1 MELWNIIME
10 DHLFDFI
17 SKLNNDSNVIEL
29 KKILFKCNYKF
40 SCHVFEILDKI

>member
-17 SKLNNDSNVIEL
+17 SKLNNDNVIEL
-29 KKILFKCNYKF
+29 KKILFLNVIINF
-40 SCHVFEILDKI
+40 HVMYLKY